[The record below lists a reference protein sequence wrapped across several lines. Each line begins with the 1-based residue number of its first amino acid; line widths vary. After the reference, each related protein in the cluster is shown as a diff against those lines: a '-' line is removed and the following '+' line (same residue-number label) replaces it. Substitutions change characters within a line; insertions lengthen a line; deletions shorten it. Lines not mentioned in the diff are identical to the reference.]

1 MEGNGKSSGRR
12 GEGRR
17 KENELG
23 KRGTRE
29 RRMTGKRKEEG
40 FQSSCLERKEIGSG
54 RVIVL
59 ILHCVLYHVHF
70 ILYNSLPSYPLLLLS
85 SKRNKPLLFSID
97 SSPSHNSLT
106 FISIPITSSKQALN
120 TIIPFNCI
128 SPILSHPR
136 GLRTHR
142 QMTSSFTSYSCFVLS
157 NEAASSQTVLV
168 RSYNYLHG
176 HVCHGDRG
184 ECAKCRLRCYEI
196 LLQRF
201 L

>member
-1 MEGNGKSSGRR
+1 MFSSFIVFSIMF
-12 GEGRR
+12 
-17 KENELG
+17 
-23 KRGTRE
+23 TSFY
-29 RRMTGKRKEEG
+29 TIH
-40 FQSSCLERKEIGSG
+40 CLPI
-54 RVIVL
+54 
-59 ILHCVLYHVHF
+59 HYF
-70 ILYNSLPSYPLLLLS
+70 FSLLNATNLFF
-85 SKRNKPLLFSID
+85 FSID
-97 SSPSHNSLT
+97 SSSPHNSLT
-106 FISIPITSSKQALN
+106 IISIPITSSKQALN

-136 GLRTHR
+136 GLRIHR
-142 QMTSSFTSYSCFVLS
+142 QLTSSFTSYSCFVLS

>member
-1 MEGNGKSSGRR
+1 MFRKERNWFREGNCFHPSLCS
-12 GEGRR
+12 
-17 KENELG
+17 L
-23 KRGTRE
+23 
-29 RRMTGKRKEEG
+29 
-40 FQSSCLERKEIGSG
+40 SCSL
-54 RVIVL
+54 
-59 ILHCVLYHVHF
+59 HF
-70 ILYNSLPSYPLLLLS
+70 IQFIAFLSTTSSLS
-85 SKRNKPLLFSID
+85 SKRNKPLLSSID

-106 FISIPITSSKQALN
+106 IISIPITSSKQALN

-136 GLRTHR
+136 GLRIHR
-142 QMTSSFTSYSCFVLS
+142 QLTSSFTSYSCFVLS
-157 NEAASSQTVLV
+157 NETASSQTVLV

>member
-23 KRGTRE
+23 KRGTR
-29 RRMTGKRKEEG
+29 RMRMTGKKKEEG

-59 ILHCVLYHVHF
+59 ILHCVFYHVHF

-97 SSPSHNSLT
+97 SSSPHNSLT
-106 FISIPITSSKQALN
+106 IILIPITSS
-120 TIIPFNCI
+120 IPFNCV

-136 GLRTHR
+136 GLRIHR